1 MRARLTRL
9 LGRMSLAGRI
19 TSLIVIVMTFGL
31 LLAGI
36 GTLSIIR
43 DAQLADIDREL
54 DQAMR
59 AFTNEEITQS
69 DSPEQCDL
77 AQRMPNT
84 YYLGVADASGQVLC
98 DNKLPGPTNPDLSGV
113 TLGTIAEQ
121 EGGFTLI
128 SIDGQTRWRTLVSP
142 STVSGTGELLV
153 SIVAVDMAA
162 AESTTTTFTLVFGGF
177 SLLAVVLGAALTRI
191 LAVSTLR
198 GLRKTAAEAQRFAD
212 GDYDTR
218 LTGEHPRT
226 EVGSLQLSLNTML
239 DRIEAA
245 IEQRD
250 ASVAQM
256 RQFVGDASHEL
267 RTPLVA
273 VRGYAELYR
282 MGAISEPA
290 DVKNAMERI
299 EGEAKRM
306 ARLVEDLLQLAR
318 LDERR
323 PLDLQPLD
331 LVPLVNDAASDTRVG
346 TPDRRITVVAI
357 DADALGPVGGTDD
370 AEEPTGV
377 FTPPPLTPPA
387 VVLGDDHALRQLLSN
402 LIGNATRYT
411 PDGTPIELGIGVSMR
426 RRAAVVLVIDHGEG
440 IPEELRERVFQRFF
454 RADSSRARDTGGTG
468 LGLAIVRGIVR
479 AHSGRLDVVDTPG
492 GGATFRI
499 SIPLAGEA
507 AVMALSERLRPD
519 TFSTTSGD
527 HPQGQLHGRR

>member
-1 MRARLTRL
+1 MRATLTRL

-19 TSLIVIVMTFGL
+19 TTLIIVVMTFGL
-31 LLAGI
+31 ALAGV

-43 DAQLADIDREL
+43 DSQVAAVDRDL

-59 AFTNEEITQS
+59 AFTDEEITRS
-69 DSPEQCDL
+69 DSPEQCAL
-77 AQRMPNT
+77 AQRMPNI

-98 DNKLPGPTNPDLSGV
+98 DNKLPGPTNPDLSGI
-113 TLGTIAEQ
+113 TLGTVAEQ
-121 EGGFTLI
+121 PRAFTLG
-128 SIDGQTRWRTLVSP
+128 SIDGQTQWRTLVAT
-142 STVSGTGELLV
+142 STVQETGELLV
-153 SIVAVDMAA
+153 SIVAIDL
-162 AESTTTTFTLVFGGF
+162 TTTEETTGTFTLVFGGF

-198 GLRKTAAEAQRFAD
+198 SLRKTAAEAQRFAD

-218 LTGEHPRT
+218 LTGEPPRT

-239 DRIEAA
+239 DRVEAA

-267 RTPLVA
+267 RTPLVT

-282 MGAISEPA
+282 MGAISEPDA
-290 DVKNAMERI
+290 VKNAMERI

-306 ARLVEDLLQLAR
+306 ARLVEDLLLLAR

-331 LVPLVNDAASDTRVG
+331 LVPLVNDAASDARVS
-346 TPDRRITVVAI
+346 TTDRTVTVI
-357 DADALGPVGGTDD
+357 PVDADALGPIAGDD
-370 AEEPTGV
+370 DRPPTVEV
-377 FTPPPLTPPA
+377 FAPPPLQPPA
-387 VVLGDDHALRQLLSN
+387 IVQGDEHALRQLLSN

-411 PDGTPIELGIGVSMR
+411 PEGTPIELGVGVSNR
-426 RRAAVVLVIDHGEG
+426 RREAIAMVIDHGDG
-440 IPEELRERVFQRFF
+440 IPAELRERVFQRFF
-454 RADSSRARDTGGTG
+454 RTEVSRARDTGGTG
-468 LGLAIVRGIVR
+468 LGLAIVQGIVR
-479 AHSGRLDVVDTPG
+479 AHSGRVDVVETPG

-499 SIPLAGEA
+499 AIPLADSA
-507 AVMALSERLRPD
+507 AVMALSHRLRPE
-519 TFSTTSGD
+519 TTGG
-527 HPQGQLHGRR
+527 HPQTIGTPHG

>member
-1 MRARLTRL
+1 MRQALARR
-9 LGRMSLAGRI
+9 LGRVSLAGRI
-19 TSLIVIVMTFGL
+19 TTLIVVVMSLGL
-31 LLAGI
+31 ALAGI

-43 DAQLADIDREL
+43 DAQVAEIDADL
-54 DQAMR
+54 DGAMR
-59 AFTNEEITQS
+59 AFTSEEITRS

-77 AQRMPNT
+77 AQRMPNI
-84 YYLGVADASGQVLC
+84 YYLGVADASGTVLC
-98 DNKLPGPTNPDLSGV
+98 DNKLPGPANPDLSGV
-113 TLGTIAEQ
+113 TLGTIATHDEP
-121 EGGFTLI
+121 FTLD
-128 SIDGQTRWRTLVSP
+128 SIDGQTRWRTLVAP
-142 STVSGTGELLV
+142 STVKSTGELLV
-153 SIVAVDMAA
+153 SIVAVDMTS
-162 AESTTTTFTLVFGGF
+162 AETSTTTFTLVFAGF
-177 SLLAVVLGAALTRI
+177 SLLAVMLGAALTRI

-282 MGAISEPA
+282 MGAISSPE
-290 DVKNAMERI
+290 DVRGAMERI

-346 TPDRRITVVAI
+346 TPDRRITVLAV
-357 DADALGPVGGTDD
+357 DGDALGPVEDSVDED
-370 AEEPTGV
+370 ATPTGV

-387 VVLGDDHALRQLLSN
+387 VVLGDEHALRQLLSN

-411 PDGTPIELGIGVSMR
+411 PEGSPIELGVGVSMR
-426 RRAAVVLVIDHGEG
+426 RKLAVMLVIDHGEG
-440 IPEELRERVFQRFF
+440 IPEELRQRVFQRFF

-479 AHSGRLDVVDTPG
+479 AHGGRLDVVDTPG
-492 GGATFRI
+492 GGATFRVA
-499 SIPLAGEA
+499 IPLAGEA
-507 AVMALSERLRPD
+507 AVMQLSERLRPE
-519 TFSTTSGD
+519 TLSTSSN
-527 HPQGQLHGRR
+527 PQGLAFTQP

>member
-1 MRARLTRL
+1 VRRGIARL

-19 TSLIVIVMTFGL
+19 TALIVIVMTFGL
-31 LLAGI
+31 ALAGI

-43 DAQLADIDREL
+43 DAQVTDVDRQL

-59 AFTNEEITQS
+59 AFTSEQVTRS

-84 YYLGVADASGQVLC
+84 YYLGLADPSGLVLC
-98 DNKLPGPTNPDLSGV
+98 DNKLPGPSNPDLSGIS
-113 TLGTIAEQ
+113 LGTVAQ
-121 EGGFTLI
+121 EDGAFTLE
-128 SIDGQTRWRTLVSP
+128 SVDGQTRWRTLVSP
-142 STVSGTGELLV
+142 STVEGTGELLV
-153 SIVAVDMAA
+153 SIVASDLTATEA
-162 AESTTTTFTLVFGGF
+162 SSATFTLVFAGF

-198 GLRKTAAEAQRFAD
+198 GLRKTAAEAQRFAE
-212 GDYDTR
+212 GSFDTR

-245 IEQRD
+245 LEQRD

-282 MGAISEPA
+282 MGAITEPK
-290 DVKNAMERI
+290 DIRGAMERI

-331 LVPLVNDAASDTRVG
+331 LGPLLNDAANDTRVG
-346 TPDRRITVVAI
+346 APDRRVTVVAI
-357 DADALGPVGGTDD
+357 DADAVGAVEGVDED
-370 AEEPTGV
+370 ATEPTGV
-377 FTPPPLTPPA
+377 FTPPPLLPPA
-387 VVLGDDHALRQLLSN
+387 IVEGDEHTLRQLLSN

-411 PDGTPIELGIGVSMR
+411 PEGTPIELGLGVSLR
-426 RRAAVVLVIDHGEG
+426 RKEAVVLVTDHGEG
-440 IPEELRERVFQRFF
+440 IPVELRERVFQRFF
-454 RADSSRARDTGGTG
+454 RADSSRTRDTGGTG

-499 SIPLAGEA
+499 ALPLAGDA
-507 AVMALSERLRPD
+507 AVMRLSERLRGDAPA
-519 TFSTTSGD
+519 TTTGD
-527 HPQGQLHGRR
+527 RAQR

>member
-1 MRARLTRL
+1 
-9 LGRMSLAGRI
+9 MSLAGRI

-31 LLAGI
+31 ALAGI

-43 DAQLADIDREL
+43 DAQQAEADREL

-59 AFTNEEITQS
+59 AFTSQEITRS

-84 YYLGVADASGQVLC
+84 YYLGVADAAGQVLC
-98 DNKLPGPTNPDLSGV
+98 DNKLPGPTNPDVSGV
-113 TLGTIAEQ
+113 TLGTVAEQ
-121 EGGFTLI
+121 DGAFTLV
-128 SIDGQTRWRTLVSP
+128 SIDEQTRWRTLVAP
-142 STVSGTGELLV
+142 STVSSTGELLV
-153 SIVAVDMAA
+153 SIVAVDMSSS
-162 AESTTTTFTLVFGGF
+162 ESTTTTFTLVFAGF
-177 SLLAVVLGAALTRI
+177 SMLAVVLGAALTRI

-250 ASVAQM
+250 ASVSQM

-282 MGAISEPA
+282 MGAISDPA

-331 LVPLVNDAASDTRVG
+331 LVPIVNDAASDTRVG
-346 TPDRRITVVAI
+346 TPDRRVTVVAI
-357 DADALGPVGGTDD
+357 DADALGPPDG
-370 AEEPTGV
+370 AEDPAPSSAV

-411 PDGTPIELGIGVSMR
+411 PEGTPIELGIGVSTR
-426 RRAAVVLVIDHGEG
+426 RHEAVVLVVDHGDG
-440 IPEELRERVFQRFF
+440 IPVELREQVFQRFF
-454 RADSSRARDTGGTG
+454 RADTSRARDTGGTG
-468 LGLAIVRGIVR
+468 LGLAIVRGVVR

-492 GGATFRI
+492 GGATFRFA
-499 SIPLAGEA
+499 IPLADEA
-507 AVMALSERLRPD
+507 AVMALSERLRPES
-519 TFSTTSGD
+519 FMTTTGSD
-527 HPQGQLHGRR
+527 PQARARSRS

>member
-1 MRARLTRL
+1 MRASLTRL

-19 TSLIVIVMTFGL
+19 SALIVVIMAFGL
-31 LLAGI
+31 ALAGV

-43 DAQLADIDREL
+43 DAQVADLDSEL

-59 AFTNEEITQS
+59 AFTSEEITRS

-84 YYLGVADASGQVLC
+84 YYLGVADASGTVLC
-98 DNKLPGPTNPDLSGV
+98 DNKLPGPSNPDLSGLS
-113 TLGTIAEQ
+113 LGTVAEE
-121 EGGFTLI
+121 EGAFTLV
-128 SIDGQTRWRTLVSP
+128 SIDGQTEWRTLVAP

-162 AESTTTTFTLVFGGF
+162 TESSTTTFTIVFAGF
-177 SLLAVVLGAALTRI
+177 SLLAIVLGAALTRI

-212 GDYDTR
+212 GDYDQR

-250 ASVAQM
+250 ESVARM

-282 MGAISEPA
+282 MGAITDPA

-346 TPDRRITVVAI
+346 APDRRVTVLPI
-357 DADALGPVGGTDD
+357 DVDALGPVAGAED
-370 AEEPTGV
+370 APQTGV

-387 VVLGDDHALRQLLSN
+387 VVLGDEHALRQLLSN

-411 PDGTPIELGIGVSMR
+411 PDGTPIELGVGVSSR
-426 RRAAVVLVIDHGEG
+426 RREAVMLVIDHGDG
-440 IPEELRERVFQRFF
+440 IPAELRDSVFERFF

-499 SIPLAGEA
+499 AIPLAGEA
-507 AVMALSERLRPD
+507 AVMELSERLRPEGM
-519 TFSTTSGD
+519 TTTSGSN
-527 HPQGQLHGRR
+527 PQALSRHRG

>member
-1 MRARLTRL
+1 MARL

-19 TSLIVIVMTFGL
+19 TALIVVVMMLGL
-31 LLAGI
+31 ALAGV

-43 DAQLADIDREL
+43 DAQTAEVDREL
-54 DQAMR
+54 EQAMR
-59 AFTNEEITQS
+59 AFTSEEVTRS

-84 YYLGVADASGQVLC
+84 YYLGVADAAGTMLC
-98 DNKLPGPTNPDLSGV
+98 DNKLPSAMNPDLSG
-113 TLGTIAEQ
+113 LSIATVAE
-121 EGGFTLI
+121 EDGAFTLL
-128 SIDGQTRWRTLVSP
+128 SIDRQTRWRTIVAP
-142 STVSGTGELLV
+142 STVQGTGELLISV
-153 SIVAVDMAA
+153 VAVDLSAT
-162 AESTTTTFTLVFGGF
+162 ESATATFTLVFAGF
-177 SLLAVVLGAALTRI
+177 SVLATVLGAALTRI

-250 ASVAQM
+250 ESVARM

-282 MGAISEPA
+282 MGAISKPE

-306 ARLVEDLLQLAR
+306 GRLVEDLLLLAR

-331 LVPLVNDAASDTRVG
+331 LVPLVNDAASDTRVSS
-346 TPDRRITVVAI
+346 PDRPVTVLAI
-357 DADALGPVGGTDD
+357 DADALAPVAG
-370 AEEPTGV
+370 AAVPTRRAPASSRRRRSRRPRSCRATSTRCGSCSR
-377 FTPPPLTPPA
+377 TSSATPPA
-387 VVLGDDHALRQLLSN
+387 
-402 LIGNATRYT
+402 TRPT
-411 PDGTPIELGIGVSMR
+411 AR
-426 RRAAVVLVIDHGEG
+426 R
-440 IPEELRERVFQRFF
+440 
-454 RADSSRARDTGGTG
+454 SSSASASRCSGAR
-468 LGLAIVRGIVR
+468 
-479 AHSGRLDVVDTPG
+479 P
-492 GGATFRI
+492 
-499 SIPLAGEA
+499 
-507 AVMALSERLRPD
+507 
-519 TFSTTSGD
+519 
-527 HPQGQLHGRR
+527 